1 MHKLNCK
8 WRPESGEKL
17 QQSHTKWTKIKL
29 YKGARWTKREG
40 RSGAG
45 TCYHIVWYLIFYYK
59 FLQSWPK
66 TNKREP
72 RERERGREM
81 GERAARP
88 QGKWTT
94 AKAFAVGW
102 VAQLTLLVF
111 ASKLARNICRVC
123 GAIERELG
131 ETGSNDCQWIQSG
144 LSHWKSLA
152 AALRVASSQ
161 FDSIRNC
168 LLCSIISSLTALART
183 SHPATSID
191 SDFWNSSSSFPC
203 TGQQAMASAS

>member
-66 TNKREP
+66 TNKREQ
-72 RERERGREM
+72 REREGGRW
-81 GERAARP
+81 GKGQPVRRANEQLPKHLRSVEWLSWRSSYLRANWLGIFVECVEPLKESWGRP
-88 QGKWTT
+88 DQMIASGFSRDCRTEGALLLHFEWPVSNSIQ
-94 AKAFAVGW
+94 FAIACS
-102 VAQLTLLVF
+102 AQ
-111 ASKLARNICRVC
+111 
-123 GAIERELG
+123 
-131 ETGSNDCQWIQSG
+131 
-144 LSHWKSLA
+144 
-152 AALRVASSQ
+152 
-161 FDSIRNC
+161 
-168 LLCSIISSLTALART
+168 
-183 SHPATSID
+183 
-191 SDFWNSSSSFPC
+191 
-203 TGQQAMASAS
+203 